1 MNAAASSLAKTPRQS
16 SGPLP
21 GPQRDAV
28 ARLARSLR
36 TNGKA
41 PGQGATVI
49 DSAGDRFDLPEA
61 LTDIIARAATL
72 LAEGRRVSVFAED
85 EMLTTQ
91 QAAERLNVSRQY
103 VVRLVDRGDLPS
115 IKVGAHRRIA
125 AKEVAAFKKLRDAKR
140 DAALDRLAAMSHEF
154 GGYSFGTTRG

>member
-1 MNAAASSLAKTPRQS
+1 M
-16 SGPLP
+16 
-21 GPQRDAV
+21 
-28 ARLARSLR
+28 
-36 TNGKA
+36 
-41 PGQGATVI
+41 
-49 DSAGDRFDLPEA
+49 
-61 LTDIIARAATL
+61 
-72 LAEGRRVSVFAED
+72 AEGRKVSVFAED

-140 DAALDRLAAMSHEF
+140 NAALDRLAAMSEEF
-154 GGYSFGTTRG
+154 GGYSGGTAND